1 MQEPGW
7 EDVFA
12 YLQERLREPHS
23 SLFWAVLTVTMVSII
38 RAVVGALWQRH
49 VQHQRVALVTRIFE
63 RWLQQCDK
71 PLRAMPADKQLAA
84 IDRLGSNLLGRPAV
98 VVSFLMSLRAMM
110 ESWQADERVLAALD
124 ALAQTW
130 HDKLPSDRKRR
141 ERRARVLARRD
152 VDRLV
157 NHIARDG
164 VRGAPPS

>member
-23 SLFWAVLTVTMVSII
+23 SLFWAVLLVPMVWIM

-49 VQHQRVALVTRIFE
+49 VQHQRIAIVTRVFQ
-63 RWLQQCDK
+63 RWLQQLDK
-71 PLRAMPADKQLAA
+71 PQHDLSADEQLTAM
-84 IDRLGSNLLGRPAV
+84 DRLGSHLLGHPAV
-98 VVSFLMSLRAMM
+98 VAAFLMPLRATM
-110 ESWQADERVLAALD
+110 ESWQADEGVLAALD

-141 ERRARVLARRD
+141 ERRAQAFARRD

-157 NHIARDG
+157 SRIERDG
-164 VRGAPPS
+164 VRETQPS